1 MFSGDIELSIN
12 DSNITYMIPV
22 LTLDGPS
29 GVGKGTVASII
40 AQALDWHLLD
50 SGAIYRAFA
59 IAVRNRNIKINDI
72 DGLLRL
78 ATELDLRFELVPN
91 QQSLKVYL
99 DNIEVSTELR
109 TEKTAELASKLAM
122 IGRLRKSLLIKQQ
135 KFKRPPGLVADGRD
149 MGKVVF
155 PDAPF
160 KVFLTAEVS
169 ERAKRRLKQ
178 LQESGITGNI
188 SHTLAE
194 VQKRDER
201 DVNRQHS
208 PLMPA
213 KDALIIDTTNLTI
226 NEVITKVMALIKA

>member
-1 MFSGDIELSIN
+1 
-12 DSNITYMIPV
+12 MIPV

-40 AQALDWHLLD
+40 AQKLDWHLLD

-59 IAVRNRNIKINDI
+59 IVASNNDIKIDDI
-72 DGLLRL
+72 DGLLKL
-78 ATELDLRFELVPN
+78 ANNFDISFKLNSNHEPLN
-91 QQSLKVYL
+91 VYL
-99 DNIEVSTELR
+99 NNSEVSSELR
-109 TEKTAELASKLAM
+109 TEKTAALASQFAK
-122 IGRLRKSLLIKQQ
+122 IKSLRKTLLVKQRQ
-135 KFKRPPGLVADGRD
+135 FKKLPGLVADGRD
-149 MGKVVF
+149 MGTVVF

-160 KVFLTAEVS
+160 KVFLTAEVE

-178 LQESGITGNI
+178 LQETGIAGNI

>member
-1 MFSGDIELSIN
+1 
-12 DSNITYMIPV
+12 MIPV

-40 AQALDWHLLD
+40 AQKLDWHLLD

-59 IAVRNRNIKINDI
+59 IVARDNDIKIDDI
-72 DGLLRL
+72 DGLLKL
-78 ATELDLRFELVPN
+78 ANNFDISFKLNSNHEPLN
-91 QQSLKVYL
+91 VYL
-99 DNIEVSTELR
+99 NNVEVSSELR
-109 TEKTAELASKLAM
+109 TEKTAALASQFAK
-122 IGRLRKSLLIKQQ
+122 IESLRKVLLVKQRQ
-135 KFKRPPGLVADGRD
+135 FKKLPGLVADGRD
-149 MGKVVF
+149 MGTVVF

-160 KVFLTAEVS
+160 KVFLTAEVE

-178 LQESGITGNI
+178 LQETGIAGNI

-213 KDALIIDTTNLTI
+213 KDALVIDTTNLTI

>member
-1 MFSGDIELSIN
+1 
-12 DSNITYMIPV
+12 MIPV

-40 AQALDWHLLD
+40 AQKLDWHLLD

-59 IAVRNRNIKINDI
+59 IVASNNDIKIDDI
-72 DGLLRL
+72 DGLLKL
-78 ATELDLRFELVPN
+78 TNNFDISFKLNSNHEPLN
-91 QQSLKVYL
+91 VYL
-99 DNIEVSTELR
+99 NNVEVSSELR
-109 TEKTAELASKLAM
+109 TEKTAALASQFAK
-122 IGRLRKSLLIKQQ
+122 IESLRKVLLVKQRQ
-135 KFKRPPGLVADGRD
+135 FKKLPGLVADGRD
-149 MGKVVF
+149 MGTVVF

-160 KVFLTAEVS
+160 KVFLTAEVE

-178 LQESGITGNI
+178 LQETGIAGNI

-208 PLMPA
+208 PLKPA
-213 KDALIIDTTNLTI
+213 KDALVIDTTNLTI

>member
-1 MFSGDIELSIN
+1 
-12 DSNITYMIPV
+12 MIPV

-40 AQALDWHLLD
+40 AQKLDWHLLD

-59 IAVRNRNIKINDI
+59 IVASNNDIKIDDI
-72 DGLLRL
+72 DGLLKL
-78 ATELDLRFELVPN
+78 ANNFDISFKLNSNHKPLN
-91 QQSLKVYL
+91 VYL
-99 DNIEVSTELR
+99 NNFEVSSELR
-109 TEKTAELASKLAM
+109 TEKTAALASQFAK
-122 IGRLRKSLLIKQQ
+122 IESLRKVLLVKQRQ
-135 KFKRPPGLVADGRD
+135 FKKLPGLVADGRD
-149 MGKVVF
+149 MGTVVF

-160 KVFLTAEVS
+160 KVFLTAEVE

-178 LQESGITGNI
+178 LQETGIAGNI

-208 PLMPA
+208 PLKPA
-213 KDALIIDTTNLTI
+213 KDALVIDTTNLTI

>member
-1 MFSGDIELSIN
+1 
-12 DSNITYMIPV
+12 MIPV

-40 AQALDWHLLD
+40 AQKLDWHLLD

-59 IAVRNRNIKINDI
+59 IVARDNDIKIDDI
-72 DGLLRL
+72 DGLLKL
-78 ATELDLRFELVPN
+78 ANNFDISFKLNSNHEPLN
-91 QQSLKVYL
+91 VYL
-99 DNIEVSTELR
+99 NNVEVSSELR
-109 TEKTAELASKLAM
+109 TEKTAALASQFAK
-122 IGRLRKSLLIKQQ
+122 IESLRKVLLVKQRQ
-135 KFKRPPGLVADGRD
+135 FKKLPGLVADGRD
-149 MGKVVF
+149 MGTVVF

-188 SHTLAE
+188 SHTLEE

-208 PLMPA
+208 PLRPA
-213 KDALIIDTTNLTI
+213 KDALVIDTTNLTI
-226 NEVITKVMALIKA
+226 NEVITRVMALIKA

>member
-1 MFSGDIELSIN
+1 
-12 DSNITYMIPV
+12 MIPV

-40 AQALDWHLLD
+40 SQKLDWHLLD

-59 IAVRNRNIKINDI
+59 IVANDNDIKIDDI
-72 DGLLRL
+72 DSLLKL
-78 ATELDLRFELVPN
+78 GNNFDISFKLNSNHEPLN
-91 QQSLKVYL
+91 VYL
-99 DNIEVSTELR
+99 NNVEVSSELR
-109 TEKTAELASKLAM
+109 TEKTAALASQFAK
-122 IGRLRKSLLIKQQ
+122 IESLRKVLLVKQRQ
-135 KFKRPPGLVADGRD
+135 FKKLPGLVADGRD
-149 MGKVVF
+149 MGTVVF

-178 LQESGITGNI
+178 LQESGIAGNI
-188 SHTLAE
+188 SHTLAQ

-201 DVNRQHS
+201 DLNRQHS
-208 PLMPA
+208 PLRPA

-226 NEVITKVMALIKA
+226 NEVITRVMSLIKA

>member
-1 MFSGDIELSIN
+1 
-12 DSNITYMIPV
+12 MIPV

-40 AQALDWHLLD
+40 AQKLDWHLLD

-59 IAVRNRNIKINDI
+59 IVARDNDIKIDDI
-72 DGLLRL
+72 DGLLKL
-78 ATELDLRFELVPN
+78 ANNFDISFKLNSNHEPLN
-91 QQSLKVYL
+91 VYL
-99 DNIEVSTELR
+99 NNVEVSSELR
-109 TEKTAELASKLAM
+109 TEKTAALASQFAK
-122 IGRLRKSLLIKQQ
+122 IESLRKVLLVKQRQ
-135 KFKRPPGLVADGRD
+135 FKKLPGLVADGRD
-149 MGKVVF
+149 MGTVVF

-178 LQESGITGNI
+178 LQESGIAGNI

-201 DVNRQHS
+201 DANRQHS
-208 PLMPA
+208 PLRPA
-213 KDALIIDTTNLTI
+213 RDALVIDTTNLTI

>member
-1 MFSGDIELSIN
+1 
-12 DSNITYMIPV
+12 MIPV

-40 AQALDWHLLD
+40 AQKLDWHLLD
-50 SGAIYRAFA
+50 SGAIYRSFA
-59 IAVRNRNIKINDI
+59 IVARDNDIKIDDI
-72 DGLLRL
+72 DGLLKL
-78 ATELDLRFELVPN
+78 ANNFDISFKLNSNHEPLN
-91 QQSLKVYL
+91 VYL
-99 DNIEVSTELR
+99 NNVEVSSELR
-109 TEKTAELASKLAM
+109 TEKTAALASQFAK
-122 IGRLRKSLLIKQQ
+122 IESLRKALLVKQRQ
-135 KFKRPPGLVADGRD
+135 FKKLPGLVADGRD
-149 MGKVVF
+149 MGTVVF

-160 KVFLTAEVS
+160 KVFLTAEVE

-178 LQESGITGNI
+178 LQETGIAGNI

-208 PLMPA
+208 PLKPA
-213 KDALIIDTTNLTI
+213 KDALVIDTTNLTI

>member
-1 MFSGDIELSIN
+1 
-12 DSNITYMIPV
+12 MIPV

-40 AQALDWHLLD
+40 AQKLDWHLLD

-59 IAVRNRNIKINDI
+59 IVARDNDIKIDDI
-72 DGLLRL
+72 DGLLKL
-78 ATELDLRFELVPN
+78 ANNFDISFKLNSNHEPLN
-91 QQSLKVYL
+91 VYL
-99 DNIEVSTELR
+99 NNVEVSSELR
-109 TEKTAELASKLAM
+109 TEKTAALASQFAK
-122 IGRLRKSLLIKQQ
+122 IESLRKVLLVKQRQ
-135 KFKRPPGLVADGRD
+135 FKKLPGLVADGRD
-149 MGKVVF
+149 MGTVVF

-160 KVFLTAEVS
+160 KVFLTAEVE

-178 LQESGITGNI
+178 LQETGITGNI

-201 DVNRQHS
+201 DANRQHS
-208 PLMPA
+208 PLRPA
-213 KDALIIDTTNLTI
+213 KDALVIDTTNLTI

>member
-1 MFSGDIELSIN
+1 
-12 DSNITYMIPV
+12 MIPV

-40 AQALDWHLLD
+40 AQKLDWHLLD

-59 IAVRNRNIKINDI
+59 IVARDNDIKIDDI
-72 DGLLRL
+72 DGLLKL
-78 ATELDLRFELVPN
+78 ANNFDISFKLNSNHEPLN
-91 QQSLKVYL
+91 VYL
-99 DNIEVSTELR
+99 NNVEVSSELR
-109 TEKTAELASKLAM
+109 TEKTAALASQFAK
-122 IGRLRKSLLIKQQ
+122 IESLRKVLLVKQRQ
-135 KFKRPPGLVADGRD
+135 FKKLPGLVADGRD
-149 MGKVVF
+149 MGTVVF

-178 LQESGITGNI
+178 LQESGIAGNI

-208 PLMPA
+208 PLRPA
-213 KDALIIDTTNLTI
+213 KDALVIDTTNLTI

>member
-1 MFSGDIELSIN
+1 
-12 DSNITYMIPV
+12 MIPV

-40 AQALDWHLLD
+40 AQKLDWHLLD

-59 IAVRNRNIKINDI
+59 IVASNNDIKIDDI
-72 DGLLRL
+72 DGLLKL
-78 ATELDLRFELVPN
+78 ANNFDISFKLNSNHEPLN
-91 QQSLKVYL
+91 VYL
-99 DNIEVSTELR
+99 NNAEVSSELR
-109 TEKTAELASKLAM
+109 TEKTAALASQFAK
-122 IGRLRKSLLIKQQ
+122 IKSLRKVLLVKQRQ
-135 KFKRPPGLVADGRD
+135 FKKLPGLVADGRD
-149 MGKVVF
+149 MGTVVF

-178 LQESGITGNI
+178 LQESGIAGNI

-201 DVNRQHS
+201 DANRQHS
-208 PLMPA
+208 PLRPA
-213 KDALIIDTTNLTI
+213 KDALVIDTTNLTI
-226 NEVITKVMALIKA
+226 NEVITRVMALIKA

>member
-1 MFSGDIELSIN
+1 
-12 DSNITYMIPV
+12 MIPV

-40 AQALDWHLLD
+40 AQKLDWHLLD

-59 IAVRNRNIKINDI
+59 IVASNNDIKIDDI
-72 DGLLRL
+72 DGLLKL
-78 ATELDLRFELVPN
+78 ANNFDISFKLNSNHEPLN
-91 QQSLKVYL
+91 VYL
-99 DNIEVSTELR
+99 NNVEVSSELR
-109 TEKTAELASKLAM
+109 TEKTAALASQFAK
-122 IGRLRKSLLIKQQ
+122 IESLRKVLLVKQRQ
-135 KFKRPPGLVADGRD
+135 FKKLPGLVADGRD
-149 MGKVVF
+149 MGTVVF

-178 LQESGITGNI
+178 LQESGIAGNI

-208 PLMPA
+208 PLKPA
-213 KDALIIDTTNLTI
+213 KDALVIDTTNLSI

>member
-1 MFSGDIELSIN
+1 
-12 DSNITYMIPV
+12 MIPV

-40 AQALDWHLLD
+40 AQKLDWHLLD

-59 IAVRNRNIKINDI
+59 IVARDNDIKIDDI
-72 DGLLRL
+72 DGLLKL
-78 ATELDLRFELVPN
+78 ANNFDISFKLNSNHEPLN
-91 QQSLKVYL
+91 VYL
-99 DNIEVSTELR
+99 NNVEVSSELR
-109 TEKTAELASKLAM
+109 TEKTAALASQFAK
-122 IGRLRKSLLIKQQ
+122 IESLRKTLLVKQRQ
-135 KFKRPPGLVADGRD
+135 FKKLPGLVADGRD
-149 MGKVVF
+149 MGTVVF

-178 LQESGITGNI
+178 LQESGIAGNI

-201 DVNRQHS
+201 DANRQHS
-208 PLMPA
+208 PLRPA
-213 KDALIIDTTNLTI
+213 KDALVIDTTNLTI

>member
-1 MFSGDIELSIN
+1 
-12 DSNITYMIPV
+12 MIPV

-40 AQALDWHLLD
+40 AQKLDWHLLD

-59 IAVRNRNIKINDI
+59 IVARDNDIKIDDI
-72 DGLLRL
+72 DGLLKL
-78 ATELDLRFELVPN
+78 ANNFDISFKLNSNHEPLN
-91 QQSLKVYL
+91 VYL
-99 DNIEVSTELR
+99 NNVEVSSELR
-109 TEKTAELASKLAM
+109 TEKTAALASQFAK
-122 IGRLRKSLLIKQQ
+122 IESLRKTLLVKQRQ
-135 KFKRPPGLVADGRD
+135 FKKLPGLVADGRD
-149 MGKVVF
+149 MGTVVF

-160 KVFLTAEVS
+160 KVFLTAEVE

-178 LQESGITGNI
+178 LQETGIAGNI
-188 SHTLAE
+188 SHTLEE

-208 PLMPA
+208 PLKPA
-213 KDALIIDTTNLTI
+213 KDALVIDTTNLTI

>member
-1 MFSGDIELSIN
+1 
-12 DSNITYMIPV
+12 MIPV

-40 AQALDWHLLD
+40 AQKLDWHLLD

-59 IAVRNRNIKINDI
+59 IVASDNDIKIDDV
-72 DGLLRL
+72 DGLLKL
-78 ATELDLRFELVPN
+78 ANSFDISFKLNSDHGPLN
-91 QQSLKVYL
+91 VYL
-99 DNIEVSTELR
+99 NNAEVSSELR
-109 TEKTAELASKLAM
+109 TEKTAALASQFAK
-122 IGRLRKSLLIKQQ
+122 IKSLRKTLLVKQRQ
-135 KFKRPPGLVADGRD
+135 FKKLPGLVADGRD
-149 MGKVVF
+149 MGTVVF

-160 KVFLTAEVS
+160 KVFLTAEVE

-178 LQESGITGNI
+178 LQETGIAGNI

-208 PLMPA
+208 PLKPA
-213 KDALIIDTTNLTI
+213 KDALVIDTTNLTI

>member
-1 MFSGDIELSIN
+1 
-12 DSNITYMIPV
+12 MIPV

-40 AQALDWHLLD
+40 AQKLDWHLLD

-59 IAVRNRNIKINDI
+59 IVASNNDIKIDDI
-72 DGLLRL
+72 DGLLKL
-78 ATELDLRFELVPN
+78 ANNFDISFKLNSNHEPLN
-91 QQSLKVYL
+91 VYL
-99 DNIEVSTELR
+99 NNVEVSSELR
-109 TEKTAELASKLAM
+109 TEKTAALASQFAK
-122 IGRLRKSLLIKQQ
+122 IESLRKVLLVKQRQ
-135 KFKRPPGLVADGRD
+135 FKKLPGLVADGRD
-149 MGKVVF
+149 MGTVVF

-160 KVFLTAEVS
+160 KVFLTAEVE

-178 LQESGITGNI
+178 LQETGIAGNI

-201 DVNRQHS
+201 DANRQHS
-208 PLMPA
+208 PLRPA
-213 KDALIIDTTNLTI
+213 KDALVIDTTNLTI

>member
-1 MFSGDIELSIN
+1 
-12 DSNITYMIPV
+12 MIPV

-40 AQALDWHLLD
+40 AQKLDWHLLD

-59 IAVRNRNIKINDI
+59 IVASNNDIKIDDV
-72 DGLLRL
+72 DGLLKL
-78 ATELDLRFELVPN
+78 ANNFDISFKLNSDHEPLN
-91 QQSLKVYL
+91 VYL
-99 DNIEVSTELR
+99 NNAEVSSELR
-109 TEKTAELASKLAM
+109 TEKTAALASQFAK
-122 IGRLRKSLLIKQQ
+122 IKSLRKTLLVKQRQ
-135 KFKRPPGLVADGRD
+135 FKKLPGLVADGRD
-149 MGKVVF
+149 MGTVVF

-160 KVFLTAEVS
+160 KVFLTAEVE

-178 LQESGITGNI
+178 LQETGIAGNI

-208 PLMPA
+208 PLKPA
-213 KDALIIDTTNLTI
+213 KDALVIDTTNLTI

>member
-1 MFSGDIELSIN
+1 
-12 DSNITYMIPV
+12 MIPV

-40 AQALDWHLLD
+40 AQTLDWHLLD

-59 IAVRNRNIKINDI
+59 ISVRNRKIKINDI
-72 DGLLRL
+72 NGLLTL
-78 ATELDLRFELVPN
+78 ADILDLRFELVPN
-91 QQSLKVYL
+91 QRSLKVYL
-99 DNIEVSTELR
+99 DNVEVSAELR

-122 IGRLRKSLLIKQQ
+122 IGLLRKSLQIKQQ
-135 KFKRPPGLVADGRD
+135 QFKRLPGLVADGRD
-149 MGKVVF
+149 MGTVVF

-160 KVFLTAEVS
+160 KVFLTAEVE

-178 LQESGITGNI
+178 LQETGITGNI

-201 DVNRQHS
+201 DANRQHS
-208 PLMPA
+208 PLRPA
-213 KDALIIDTTNLTI
+213 KDALIIDTTNLSI
-226 NEVITKVMALIKA
+226 DEVISKVMALIKA

>member
-1 MFSGDIELSIN
+1 
-12 DSNITYMIPV
+12 MIPV

-40 AQALDWHLLD
+40 AQKLDWHLLD

-59 IAVRNRNIKINDI
+59 IVASNNDIKIDDI
-72 DGLLRL
+72 DGLLKL
-78 ATELDLRFELVPN
+78 ANNFDISFKLNSNHEPLN
-91 QQSLKVYL
+91 VYL
-99 DNIEVSTELR
+99 NNVEVSSELR
-109 TEKTAELASKLAM
+109 TEKTAALASQFAK
-122 IGRLRKSLLIKQQ
+122 IESLRKTLLVKQRQ
-135 KFKRPPGLVADGRD
+135 FKKLPGLVADGRD
-149 MGKVVF
+149 MGTVVF

-178 LQESGITGNI
+178 LQESGIAGNI

-208 PLMPA
+208 PLKPA
-213 KDALIIDTTNLTI
+213 KDALVIDTTNLTI

>member
-1 MFSGDIELSIN
+1 M
-12 DSNITYMIPV
+12 
-22 LTLDGPS
+22 
-29 GVGKGTVASII
+29 ASII
-40 AQALDWHLLD
+40 AQKLDWHLLD

-59 IAVRNRNIKINDI
+59 IVARDNDIKIDDI
-72 DGLLRL
+72 DGLLKL
-78 ATELDLRFELVPN
+78 ANNFDIYFKLNSNHEPLN
-91 QQSLKVYL
+91 VYL
-99 DNIEVSTELR
+99 NNAEVSSELR
-109 TEKTAELASKLAM
+109 TEKTAALASQFAK
-122 IGRLRKSLLIKQQ
+122 IKSLRKTLLVKQRQ
-135 KFKRPPGLVADGRD
+135 FKKLPGLVADGRD
-149 MGKVVF
+149 MGTVVF

-178 LQESGITGNI
+178 LQETGIAGNI

-208 PLMPA
+208 PLKPA
-213 KDALIIDTTNLTI
+213 KDALVIDTTNLSI